1 MFDIGISEIGLIAVV
16 ALIVLGPERLPRV
29 ARTVGTL
36 LGRAQRYV
44 NDVKAEVSREIELE
58 ELKKLQTEMKEA
70 AASVQQQMTSVG
82 SEVQSAVNEVHSG
95 FEQVGKDMSNAA
107 QSIGHP
113 VGSSADVGSG
123 AALPSP
129 LGPAG
134 GAVDISGVSATE
146 PSAAGPASSSYLY
159 APLEEPPIPVDEAAL
174 VARHS
179 AAIARDSAPSLVD
192 PRAAANVRSALR
204 ESDVTTAVGKNP
216 VVRATPLRD
225 PRAAAN
231 AVSDVAP
238 TDDADKPVQ
247 SSLFQ

>member
-58 ELKKLQTEMKEA
+58 ELKKLQAEMKEA

-113 VGSSADVGSG
+113 VESSAEVGSG

-129 LGPAG
+129 LGPTG
-134 GAVDISGVSATE
+134 GAAEVSGVSATE
-146 PSAAGPASSSYLY
+146 LSAAGPASSYLY
-159 APLEEPPIPVDEAAL
+159 APLEEPPIPVDEAAP
-174 VARHS
+174 
-179 AAIARDSAPSLVD
+179 IARDSAPSLVD
-192 PRAAANVRSALR
+192 PRAAANVRPASR
-204 ESDVTTAVGKNP
+204 ESDVTTAVGKTP
-216 VVRATPLRD
+216 VVRAKPLRD

>member
-44 NDVKAEVSREIELE
+44 NDVKAEVNREIELE

-113 VGSSADVGSG
+113 VESSADVGSG

-159 APLEEPPIPVDEAAL
+159 APLEEPPIPVDEAAP
-174 VARHS
+174 
-179 AAIARDSAPSLVD
+179 IARDSAPSLVD
-192 PRAAANVRSALR
+192 PRAAANVRSASR

-216 VVRATPLRD
+216 VVRATPLHD

-247 SSLFQ
+247 TSLFQ